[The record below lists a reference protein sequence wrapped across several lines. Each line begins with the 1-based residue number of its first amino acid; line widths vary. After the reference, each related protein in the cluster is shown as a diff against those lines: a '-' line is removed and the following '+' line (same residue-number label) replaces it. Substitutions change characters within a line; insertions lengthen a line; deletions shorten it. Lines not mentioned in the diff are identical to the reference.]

1 MSPCEI
7 SKRIKRIYRLLTRRD
22 WPYGFGRERSLFYTF
37 EEGVIHV
44 FDNTIVDRREVLL
57 LGG

>member
-7 SKRIKRIYRLLTRRD
+7 SKRIKRIYQHLTRRD
-22 WPYGFGRERSLFYTF
+22 WPYGFGREGGLLYTF